1 MSPTMKRN
9 RGASPGW
16 GVGVRSRRRQS
27 WAAGVV
33 ASVVLLTLVLVTG
46 EARAQVFSTLRAFSG
61 RDGSSPSAALVQGP
75 DGTLYGTT
83 HLGGERGLGTVFGM
97 TSDGALTMSYEL
109 TGPEG
114 ADVFAPLFLDPD
126 GQLYGT
132 TALGGPGGL
141 DGKGTVFTFS
151 TSGSYAPLHLFSGSD
166 GAIPENGLTQGKD
179 GLLYGTTTGGGEGGK
194 GTVFAITP
202 QGELRTLHAFSGSD
216 GDMPLGELV
225 VGRDNWFYG
234 TTTSGGPENG
244 GTVFRVSLYGE
255 FTVLHSFGFDPPEGD
270 SPRGGL
276 ALGADGDFYGTT
288 EFGGEYGYGVVYRL
302 APDGTFTPLH
312 SFARSEGTNPLAGLI
327 LASDGMLYGTTSS
340 GGYFNSGSVFAI
352 TTAGELSVL
361 HAFTGGADGGSPV
374 AALLQ
379 ARDGR
384 LYGTTPLGGA
394 GSVGTVFRIALPG
407 PATTT
412 TTRVPVRDHHST
424 EEDVG
429 LTLPSTAT
437 AMTLTI
443 TTRKTPG
450 LRWAR
455 PYQTAAGR
463 VSQVC
468 RVGAEA
474 VVCAFTLQPAAV
486 LGPGSYAFTVQL
498 GSTGLAHNTHSDR
511 FDLTYTS
518 GGQLYAQSGK
528 F

>member
-1 MSPTMKRN
+1 MSRTMTRN
-9 RGASPGW
+9 RGEGPCQGFCLRW
-16 GVGVRSRRRQS
+16 GRRQRR
-27 WAAGVV
+27 AAGRAAAVLLV
-33 ASVVLLTLVLVTG
+33 ASMLVTSG
-46 EARAQVFSTLRAFSG
+46 AQAQVFSTLRAFSG
-61 RDGSSPSAALVQGP
+61 RDGSSPSAALVQAP
-75 DGTLYGTT
+75 EGTLYGTT
-83 HLGGERGLGTVFGM
+83 QLGGERGLGTVFGM
-97 TSDGALTMSYEL
+97 TSEGALTMLYEL

-114 ADVFAPLFLDPD
+114 ADVFAPLFLGLD

-141 DGKGTVFTFS
+141 NGKGTVFSFT

-166 GAIPENGLTQGKD
+166 GAIPQSGLTGGKD
-179 GLLYGTTTGGGEGGK
+179 GLLYGATTSGGEQGK
-194 GTVFAITP
+194 GTVFAISP
-202 QGELRTLHAFSGSD
+202 QGELHTLHDFAGSD

-225 VGRDNWFYG
+225 VGRDGWLYG
-234 TTTSGGPENG
+234 TTVNGGPKNG

-255 FTVLHSFGFDPPEGD
+255 FTVLHSFGFDPQEGS

-276 ALGADGDFYGTT
+276 ALGADGDCYGTT
-288 EFGGEYGYGVVYRL
+288 EFGGEYGHGVVFRL

-312 SFARSEGTNPLAGLI
+312 AFTRSEGTNPLAGLI
-327 LASDGMLYGTTSS
+327 LASDGKFYGTTSS

-352 TTAGELSVL
+352 TSAGELSVL

-374 AALLQ
+374 AALME

-394 GSVGTVFRIALPG
+394 FNMGTVFRIALPG

-412 TTRVPVRDHHST
+412 TRVPVRNGYYT
-424 EEDVG
+424 EEDVV
-429 LTLPSTAT
+429 LTLPSAAT

-443 TTRKTPG
+443 TTRKTLG

-455 PYQTAAGR
+455 PHQPASGR
-463 VSQVC
+463 VSQLC
-468 RVGAEA
+468 RVAGQT
-474 VVCAFTLQPAAV
+474 VICAFELHPKAV
-486 LGPGSYAFTVQL
+486 LRPGNYTFAVQL
-498 GSTGLAHNTHSDR
+498 GSTGFAHDVHVDT

-518 GGQLYAQSGK
+518 GGLQYAQTGR